1 LPRAPVLVPPS
12 GCEVARALLAYEGA
26 ARRLVTGLKYRN
38 DRAALGWLA
47 DGLSELLTPPAG
59 AIVTWVPTSG
69 RRRRQRGYDQAEL
82 LARAVAR
89 RWRRPC
95 RALLQ
100 RRPGPPQTGRSL
112 ADRWAGVP
120 LEAPPGRAGRSGRP
134 GPTHVVVV
142 DDVLTTG
149 ATLRSAAQALRASG
163 AVWVAGITVA
173 ATPRYTR
180 KLT

>member
-1 LPRAPVLVPPS
+1 
-12 GCEVARALLAYEGA
+12 
-26 ARRLVTGLKYRN
+26 
-38 DRAALGWLA
+38 LG

-59 AIVTWVPTSG
+59 AVVTWVPTTG

-89 RWRRPC
+89 RWHRPC

-112 ADRWAGVP
+112 ADRSGGVP
-120 LEAPPGRAGRSGRP
+120 LVASRPSSGP
-134 GPTHVVVV
+134 VVVV

-149 ATLRSAAQALRASG
+149 ATLRSAARALRASG
-163 AVWVAGITVA
+163 AVWVAALTVA
-173 ATPRYTR
+173 ATPRHTR